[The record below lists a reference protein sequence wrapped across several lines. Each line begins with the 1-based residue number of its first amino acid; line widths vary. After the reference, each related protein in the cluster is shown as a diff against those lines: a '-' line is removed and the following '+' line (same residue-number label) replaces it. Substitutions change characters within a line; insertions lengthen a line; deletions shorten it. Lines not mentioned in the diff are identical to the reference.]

1 MGGVNRLIAAEVAAA
16 ESASDRSDESIPDY
30 VRVTHGHDI
39 ARAVRSHSSEDD
51 VLSGPRE

>member
-1 MGGVNRLIAAEVAAA
+1 MGTVNRLIAAEVAAA